1 MIKEEKMK
9 RREPDVLIDVE
20 NAVSITEQERE
31 NLIRMNED
39 ALQSLEAT
47 QKSQEE
53 QELLSLKY
61 DRGFLGGSK
70 NRKRWK

>member
-20 NAVSITEQERE
+20 NAVSITEQEKE

-61 DRGFLGGSK
+61 DRGFLKGSK